1 MTKKQSTTN
10 GRGWAFYGY
19 IRRATPHKI
28 ETQGTTT
35 HKNKISYTQ
44 KQSVATT
51 HSNKKTSLK
60 ITNKTKQK
68 GETTHKKTTFYYL
81 LIENMKN
88 TYIIGVKEGQ
98 EPDLLQVK
106 TLNDITRIGKKY
118 WRAYIMENK
127 QQAQETREKRY
138 KQREE
143 RKSDPFYKTTY
154 F

>member
-1 MTKKQSTTN
+1 
-10 GRGWAFYGY
+10 
-19 IRRATPHKI
+19 
-28 ETQGTTT
+28 
-35 HKNKISYTQ
+35 
-44 KQSVATT
+44 
-51 HSNKKTSLK
+51 
-60 ITNKTKQK
+60 
-68 GETTHKKTTFYYL
+68 
-81 LIENMKN
+81 MKN

-106 TLNDITRIGKKY
+106 ALNDITRIGKKY

-143 RKSDPFYKTTY
+143 RKTDPIYKNTY